1 MTRTKLWVGLDVG
14 ADEMVA
20 CIVDAAG
27 TLIADYDLPN
37 SAAAL
42 HSHLKAIKRRVAL
55 IGLETG
61 TFGVHLTRRL
71 RRLGYPVAI
80 FDSRRASKFLGIR
93 QNKTDKNDARGLAD
107 VARLGGKT
115 VAEVRVR
122 SLECQRLR
130 SALVTRQGIVRQR
143 VAIESIMRAHFRLN
157 GGKLK
162 SSKSGTS
169 LKRNVTDELRRLKK
183 NEKVDL
189 RDDIE
194 PLLALALAMRSY
206 LENLEAQ
213 LLKTAK
219 EHPVCKRFLDI
230 PGVGPICALS
240 FYTAIEDPGRF
251 SRNSDVGAYL
261 GMVPKV
267 RQSGQNTARRRISK
281 MGSAMT
287 RAHLA
292 TAALQHLR
300 YGRGPLQSWGA
311 GLTDRIGKPRARVAV
326 ARKLA
331 VLMTTLWKSGEP
343 FDPDRGR
350 ESGKA
355 DAELLG

>member
-1 MTRTKLWVGLDVG
+1 MTRTKMWVGLDVG
-14 ADEMVA
+14 ADQMNA

-27 TLIADYDLPN
+27 DLIAEYNLAN

-55 IGLETG
+55 IALETG
-61 TFGVHLTRRL
+61 TFGVHLTRGL
-71 RRLGYPVAI
+71 RRLGYPVAV
-80 FDSRRASKFLGIR
+80 FDSRQASKFLGIR

-107 VARLGGKT
+107 VARLRGTT
-115 VAEVRVR
+115 VSEVHVR
-122 SLECQRLR
+122 SVECQRLR

-143 VAIESIMRAHFRLN
+143 VAIESIIRAHLQLY

-169 LKRNVTDELRRLKK
+169 LKRNVTDELRRLKRK
-183 NEKVDL
+183 EKVDL

-194 PLLALALAMRSY
+194 PLLALAVAMRTY

-213 LLKTAK
+213 LLKTAMD
-219 EHPVCKRFLDI
+219 HSVCKRFLDI

-240 FYTAIEDPGRF
+240 FYTAVEDPARF

-267 RQSGQNTARRRISK
+267 RQSGQNTPRRRISK

-287 RAHLA
+287 RSHLT

-300 YGRGPLQSWGA
+300 YGRGPLQSWGTRLA
-311 GLTDRIGKPRARVAV
+311 DRIGKPRARVAV

-343 FDPDRGR
+343 FDPNRGVAN
-350 ESGKA
+350 GNA
-355 DAELLG
+355 PTQLVA